1 MKIKPELFLIKN
13 EDLGFKNII
22 VAGSDDSF
30 RSVVTEHIVNKLK
43 NKNYFIDFSGS
54 INSDL
59 TGDLFSDKKVLFLIK
74 DKVPDDDVFEKNT
87 PPEQTILVS
96 SSNNKKV
103 NAFKFRFSNS
113 KHVLVIDC
121 YSLSRAAKELVIKNF
136 IEKNQITI
144 SKDIYWYILE
154 NFENEYVLLLKQLE
168 KIQLYGNKISSV
180 NDVDKIAEVENKIE
194 INKIFFHLLK
204 NNSSLIRVFNKNIY
218 SQADFYI
225 FLNSIKLYLSILSN
239 SSNKDILL
247 SKFPKYLFNEKEVF
261 LKIYKNLGREKIRKI
276 YKNIY
281 KAEALVRKNSELHT
295 VIGLRFLIN
304 TKKIIIS

>member
-225 FLNSIKLYLSILSN
+225 FLNSIKLYLSI
-239 SSNKDILL
+239 
-247 SKFPKYLFNEKEVF
+247 
-261 LKIYKNLGREKIRKI
+261 
-276 YKNIY
+276 
-281 KAEALVRKNSELHT
+281 
-295 VIGLRFLIN
+295 
-304 TKKIIIS
+304 